1 MTSKKSDMLT
11 IIINEAPYGNER
23 SWNALRLALTS
34 KAASIRLQVNIF
46 LVGDGVSVEKKGQ
59 NPPSG
64 YYNLEKMI
72 NDFIIKGGKVRAC
85 GICLKARGLN
95 QKSIIKGVEVG
106 TMMGLTNWV
115 KESKTTLSF

>member
-1 MTSKKSDMLT
+1 MTNKKIDMLT
-11 IIINEAPYGNER
+11 IIINEGPYGNER

-34 KAASIRLQVNIF
+34 KAASIRLEVNIF
-46 LVGDGVSVEKKGQ
+46 LIGDGVSVAKKGQ
-59 NPPSG
+59 NSPSG

-72 NDFIIKGGKVRAC
+72 NDFLAKGGNVQAC
-85 GICLKARGLN
+85 GTCLKARELN
-95 QKSIIKGVEVG
+95 QESIIKGVEVG

>member
-1 MTSKKSDMLT
+1 MTNKKIDMLT
-11 IIINEAPYGNER
+11 IIINEGPYGNER

-34 KAASIRLQVNIF
+34 KAASIRLEVNIF
-46 LVGDGVSVEKKGQ
+46 LIGDGVSIAKKGQ

-72 NDFIIKGGKVRAC
+72 KDFLAKGGNVQAC
-85 GICLKARGLN
+85 STCLKARGLN
-95 QKSIIKGVEVG
+95 QESIIKGVEVG
-106 TMMGLTNWV
+106 TMLGLTNWV